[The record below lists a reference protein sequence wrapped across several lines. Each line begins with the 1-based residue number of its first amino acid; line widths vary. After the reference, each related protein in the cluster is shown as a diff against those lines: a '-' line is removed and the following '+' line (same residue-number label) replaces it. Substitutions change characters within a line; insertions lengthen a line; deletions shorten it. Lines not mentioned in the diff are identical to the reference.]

1 MTLHSGAKPICY
13 DAGVTRRG
21 ASDEQAGS
29 ATRWPSRRTVCVA
42 LLLFAAALASSF
54 WVEIIWKT
62 LDARDVQAN
71 ARSEPEYFA
80 YTGGRNFDFFQYYA
94 GGHNWRL
101 GLDPYLNHPDA
112 AGAIHH
118 PRDED
123 RTISGYIYP
132 PTVLPALGVL
142 ARLDYADARHT
153 WFVINVVFLAL
164 AVAVAAAVTPGRRLE
179 LITAAVLLTMCS
191 YPFIYHVHQG
201 QIDVIV
207 AALAVSAFLLYP
219 RWRGWP
225 SAALMAVAILVK
237 LTPVLLLAVM
247 VIYFRDVRF
256 LLKTLACL
264 AIGLALSLLSVAPHL
279 YVEYFGSTLPHIS
292 ASSPDHDNQTLVRFW
307 STWPVMV
314 KALSA
319 FGYAALLFLA
329 YVAGRNSRRVP
340 SAERTVDLQTES
352 RAVLTLA
359 VLMTLIF
366 SPLAWQMAY
375 VIAIVPLAAL
385 LIAPP
390 PRDRA
395 WAPLGVAVGA
405 ALISSRI
412 FDVQVLNLLNVL
424 GGAIVVVCLLY
435 CYLPLR
441 DPRLPRD

>member
-1 MTLHSGAKPICY
+1 MTFQSSARPVCY
-13 DAGVTRRG
+13 DARVTRRG
-21 ASDEQAGS
+21 ASDEQAGGT
-29 ATRWPSRRTVCVA
+29 TRWPSRSTICVA

-54 WVEIIWKT
+54 WVEIIAKALNT
-62 LDARDVQAN
+62 PDVQTSAT
-71 ARSEPEYFA
+71 SEPEYFA

-94 GGHNWRL
+94 GGQNWRL

-112 AGAIHH
+112 PGAIHH
-118 PRDED
+118 PRDAD

-132 PTVLPALGVL
+132 PAILPVFGALS
-142 ARLDYADARHT
+142 RLDYADARHT

-164 AVAVAAAVTPGRRLE
+164 AVALAAAVSPGRRLE

-191 YPFIYHVHQG
+191 YPFFYHVHGG
-201 QIDVIV
+201 QIDMIV
-207 AALAVSAFLLYP
+207 AALAVSAYLVYP

-237 LTPVLLLAVM
+237 VTPVLLLAVM
-247 VIYFRDVRF
+247 VVYFRDLRF

-264 AIGLALSLLSVAPHL
+264 ALGLALSLLAVAPHL
-279 YVEYFGSTLPHIS
+279 YTEYFGTILPHIS
-292 ASSPDHDNQTLVRFW
+292 GSSPDPENQTLARFW
-307 STWPVMV
+307 SKWPAMV

-319 FGYAALLFLA
+319 FGYAALLFFA
-329 YVAGRNSRRVP
+329 YIAGRNSRRLP
-340 SAERTVDLQTES
+340 AGERTVDLQTEG

-375 VIAIVPLAAL
+375 VIVIVPVAAL

-390 PRDRA
+390 PRDHP
-395 WAPLGVAVGA
+395 WAPIGVAAGA

-412 FDVQVLNLLNVL
+412 FDFQVLNLLNVL
-424 GGAIVVVCLLY
+424 GAATIVLCLLY

-441 DPRLPRD
+441 ESRPQHN